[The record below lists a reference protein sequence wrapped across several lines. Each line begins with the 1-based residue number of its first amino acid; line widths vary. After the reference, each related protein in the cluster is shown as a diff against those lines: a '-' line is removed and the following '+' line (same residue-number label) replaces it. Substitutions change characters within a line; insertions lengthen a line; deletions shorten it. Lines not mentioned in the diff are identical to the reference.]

1 MLPLRENAFGLMGL
15 LDSSEEEVLAKLATR
30 VLVSAPQ
37 DGLAASLGSDI
48 SALLERSLQVVHS
61 GAVDVEVA
69 VGIAFQTD
77 AKLKLCVSL
86 SPDAL
91 SISTGAGTSEI
102 SIEVPGLFRR
112 IAACYATG
120 HVIAKSLESDQFK
133 SLPDPFVVRFSA
145 FRVSADDLKR
155 TILLDDAVLVGA
167 GGVGNGFMWAA
178 SELDIQGRL
187 TIADPKK
194 IAVGGL
200 NRCLYFTPDD
210 VKNSGAK
217 ATVLAERT
225 RRPGFEVD
233 AFVGKFSDLVAARGR
248 VRRVITTPDSREVR
262 RSVQDDLPLEV
273 LDASTTDLSEVV
285 IHSHRQPTD
294 GACLACIYVHLPVE
308 EQRKIHTAEGL
319 GLTVEE
325 VSRGFID
332 EKIARKLAGLHSNLV
347 EHDLIGKAFDTVY
360 KDQCGA
366 GALKNAAGQ
375 QAVAPLAFISNL
387 AGALLALELVRFEI
401 NQSASS
407 SYMALSP
414 WHQPSV
420 HARRSAARKDSCHFC
435 GPDKNGRKVLMDVW
449 SDTLN
454 AAA

>member
-1 MLPLRENAFGLMGL
+1 MLPLRENALGLMGL

-30 VLVSAPQ
+30 VLVSAPK
-37 DGLAASLGSDI
+37 DGLAALLGSDI

-61 GAVDVEVA
+61 AAVDVEVA
-69 VGIAFQTD
+69 VGTAFQTD
-77 AKLKLCVSL
+77 AKLKLHVSL
-86 SPDAL
+86 SAGAL
-91 SISTGAGTSEI
+91 SISTGAGTSEV
-102 SIEVPGLFRR
+102 SAEVPGLFRK
-112 IAACYATG
+112 IAACYTAG
-120 HVIAKSLESDQFK
+120 HVIAKSLESDQFQN
-133 SLPDPFVVRFSA
+133 LPDPFVVRFSA
-145 FRVSADDLKR
+145 FGVSADDLKR
-155 TILLDDAVLVGA
+155 AILLDDAVLVGA

-178 SELDIQGRL
+178 SELDIHGRL
-187 TIADPKK
+187 TIVDPKN

-200 NRCLYFTPDD
+200 NRCLYFTSDD
-210 VKNSGAK
+210 VKNCGAK

-225 RRPGFEVD
+225 KRHGFEVD
-233 AFVGKFSDLVAARGR
+233 AFVGKFSDLVAERGR

-273 LDASTTDLSEVV
+273 LDASTTDLSEIV

-332 EKIARKLAGLHSNLV
+332 EEIARKLAGLHSNLV

-387 AGALLALELVRFEI
+387 AGALLALELVRFEV

-414 WHQPSV
+414 WHQPSA

-435 GPDKNGRKVLMDVW
+435 GPDKNGKKVLLDLW
-449 SDTLN
+449 SDMLN
-454 AAA
+454 AAG

>member
-1 MLPLRENAFGLMGL
+1 MGL

-30 VLVSAPQ
+30 VLVSAPK
-37 DGLAASLGSDI
+37 DGLAALLGSDI

-61 GAVDVEVA
+61 RAVDVEVA
-69 VGIAFQTD
+69 VGTAFQTD
-77 AKLKLCVSL
+77 AKLKLHVSL
-86 SPDAL
+86 SADAL
-91 SISTGAGTSEI
+91 SISTGAGTSEVLA
-102 SIEVPGLFRR
+102 EVPGLFRK
-112 IAACYATG
+112 IAACYAAG
-120 HVIAKSLESDQFK
+120 HVIAKSLESDQFQN
-133 SLPDPFVVRFSA
+133 LPDPFVVRFSA
-145 FRVSADDLKR
+145 FGVSADDLKR

-187 TIADPKK
+187 TIADPKNV
-194 IAVGGL
+194 AVGGL
-200 NRCLYFTPDD
+200 NRCLYFTSDD
-210 VKNSGAK
+210 VKNGGAK

-225 RRPGFEVD
+225 KHPGLEVD

-285 IHSHRQPTD
+285 VHSHRQPTD

-332 EKIARKLAGLHSNLV
+332 EEIARKLVGLHSNLV
-347 EHDLIGKAFDTVY
+347 EQDLHDLIGKAFDTVY

-387 AGALLALELVRFEI
+387 AGALLALELVRFEV

-420 HARRSAARKDSCHFC
+420 HARRSAVRKDSCHFC
-435 GPDKNGRKVLMDVW
+435 GPDKNGRMVLMDVW
-449 SDTLN
+449 SDKLN
-454 AAA
+454 AAAKLGG